1 MANSEL
7 FTLTFW
13 QATIARMA
21 HYAATFALAGWG
33 LGAVGSTDTPAH
45 LSVPSAGVAI
55 AAGLGA
61 LYALLISV
69 AGAKLTPGATPLGL
83 LFPTPSQ
90 VLEVRQRPR
99 TEHRGHVHT
108 AVDPPVGSAPATTY
122 ELPPWAKDDATYL
135 DVKASGGG
143 AGGRADTQD
152 SIDPAA

>member
-99 TEHRGHVHT
+99 RTGRRPLPTSGHTDHIHVN
-108 AVDPPVGSAPATTY
+108 VD
-122 ELPPWAKDDATYL
+122 DDA
-135 DVKASGGG
+135 
-143 AGGRADTQD
+143 
-152 SIDPAA
+152 

>member
-1 MANSEL
+1 MADSEL

-21 HYAATFALAGWG
+21 HYAATFSLAAWG
-33 LGAVGSTDTPAH
+33 LGAIGSTEPPAN
-45 LSVPSAGVAI
+45 LSVPSTGVAI

-83 LFPTPSQ
+83 LFPNPNQ

-99 TEHRGHVHT
+99 KTGRR
-108 AVDPPVGSAPATTY
+108 PRITTPR
-122 ELPPWAKDDATYL
+122 EPDDA
-135 DVKASGGG
+135 DA
-143 AGGRADTQD
+143 
-152 SIDPAA
+152 